1 MSDQTLGDAEIAD
14 LRCLAG
20 MIIPASAKYG
30 VPGADDETIFSDIVN
45 SIGRDR
51 DHVRTALARLRTL
64 AGSPLAALDTAHRAE
79 LAAQLR
85 AEAGPHVGV
94 LTRIVLLCY
103 YRDDR
108 VMVSLGLEVRPPFPK
123 GHVLEQ
129 GDWSL
134 LDPVRARDPFWR
146 PVS

>member
-1 MSDQTLGDAEIAD
+1 MTEQTLTEAEIAD

-20 MIIPASAKYG
+20 MIIPPSMKYD
-30 VPGADDETIFSDIVN
+30 VPGADDDRIFADIVN

-51 DHVRTALARLRTL
+51 DRVRTALSTLRTL
-64 AGSPLAALDTAHRAE
+64 AGGPFTGLDAARRAE
-79 LAAQLR
+79 VAATLR
-85 AEAGPHVGV
+85 AEGGSPVRV
-94 LTRIVLLCY
+94 LTRIVMLCY

-108 VMVSLGLEVRPPFPK
+108 VMVSLGLEARPPFPK

-134 LDPVRARDPFWR
+134 LDPVRARQPFWR
-146 PVS
+146 AVS